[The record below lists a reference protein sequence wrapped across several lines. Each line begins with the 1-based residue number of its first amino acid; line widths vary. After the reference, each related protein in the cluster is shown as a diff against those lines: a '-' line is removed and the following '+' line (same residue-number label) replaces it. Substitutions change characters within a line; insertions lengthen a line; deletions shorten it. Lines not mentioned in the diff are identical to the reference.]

1 MGMFTEEPLFDDP
14 NLPDGWYR
22 KVVQR
27 QTGATAGQWDVYVY
41 NPDGKKFRS
50 RNELR
55 SYFNQSSS
63 SLNSEDFDFSVKG
76 KGHHNKGKSPTKK
89 EAESSKENVKAVRKP
104 PTTPVVTVSRRTP
117 VSKPSAPTPER
128 PRRELRKKP
137 TKEEV
142 VEEKPP
148 VEPEEELMDDA
159 DDLPEQISNV
169 KLKVKVGYTA
179 TGAMIRPATNGR
191 KKKRRFR
198 NMTIKKKPKTADKP
212 LTEVAPPKPNPVKQV
227 AKEVATSGAA
237 AKEEKKETRPA
248 TAAKKRSKSA
258 SEPVAGP
265 SGLQKVKRS
274 PRRILKRKMAG
285 DVDQSEEDDD
295 DEDLDYVCSLYPT
308 NSTENGKPKTAEPA
322 DANEASSASTDE
334 SVKDRVSNAKEELNG
349 ASSPEAPEAPE
360 PVNGLTDE
368 VGPMNVMA
376 EEHHIHQEDMDQIGD
391 GQMQVVVIGDSV
403 EASHSYAKPHSL

>member
-1 MGMFTEEPLFDDP
+1 
-14 NLPDGWYR
+14 
-22 KVVQR
+22 
-27 QTGATAGQWDVYVY
+27 
-41 NPDGKKFRS
+41 
-50 RNELR
+50 
-55 SYFNQSSS
+55 
-63 SLNSEDFDFSVKG
+63 
-76 KGHHNKGKSPTKK
+76 
-89 EAESSKENVKAVRKP
+89 
-104 PTTPVVTVSRRTP
+104 
-117 VSKPSAPTPER
+117 
-128 PRRELRKKP
+128 
-137 TKEEV
+137 
-142 VEEKPP
+142 
-148 VEPEEELMDDA
+148 
-159 DDLPEQISNV
+159 
-169 KLKVKVGYTA
+169 
-179 TGAMIRPATNGR
+179 
-191 KKKRRFR
+191 
-198 NMTIKKKPKTADKP
+198 MTIKKKSKTADKP